1 MYKFEGKVVGVL
13 DNLQNKQRG
22 SNIVLLNRSAFYPT
36 SGGQVHDKGTIHIGE
51 NVYQVENVEK
61 VGKCF
66 LHHLDR
72 PVEKDIVGQEVKGE
86 IDKERRS
93 TLRSFHTA
101 THIIFAAARR
111 VLGPHIWQH
120 GAKKTEEYAHIDITH
135 YSSLT
140 KER

>member
-1 MYKFEGKVVGVL
+1 MYQFEGKVVGVL
-13 DNLQNKQRG
+13 DNLHHKQRG
-22 SNIVLLNRSAFYPT
+22 SNIVLLDRSAFYPT
-36 SGGQVHDKGTIHIGE
+36 GGGQVHDRGTLEIAGE
-51 NVYQVENVEK
+51 VYEVDNVEK

-72 PVEKDIVGQEVKGE
+72 PVSKDIVGQDVKGS
-86 IDKERRS
+86 IDVERRS

-120 GAKKTEEYAHIDITH
+120 GAKKTVEYAHLDITH
-135 YSSLT
+135 YSSLS
-140 KER
+140 K